1 MNDKKPAKKSQAV
14 EKPEFTGHIS
24 GLSSAKAGAEFHFE
38 VVSKKHGSRS
48 YQVDGGKAA
57 VVVLVTAA
65 YVGGKKITVLD
76 AAASEIRLGAKPK
89 APKVPKVPKVKAEK
103 PPKRIN
109 GPVIETPPAA

>member
-1 MNDKKPAKKSQAV
+1 MNDKKPAKKRQAV

-24 GLSSAKAGAEFHFE
+24 GLSSAKAGAEFHFD

-57 VVVLVTAA
+57 VVALVTAA

-89 APKVPKVPKVKAEK
+89 VPKLQKVKAEK

-109 GPVIETPPAA
+109 GPVVETPPAA